1 MKAEFHFQTFKAAK
15 ERYFDQLGELIKS
28 SGVDNKVKVEK
39 RGSGAVIWIEDDRV
53 HGSKHSEEDE
63 DTHEDSFI
71 THEREVFSGTQTSN
85 SNTYRDRLKYFS

>member
-39 RGSGAVIWIEDDRV
+39 RGSGAVIWIEDDHV

-71 THEREVFSGTQTSN
+71 THERDVFSGTQTSN